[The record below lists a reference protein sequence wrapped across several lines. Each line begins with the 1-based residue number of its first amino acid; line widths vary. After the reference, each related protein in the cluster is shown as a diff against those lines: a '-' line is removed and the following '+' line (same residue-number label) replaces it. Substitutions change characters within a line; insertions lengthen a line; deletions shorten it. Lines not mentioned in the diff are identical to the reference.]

1 MTRRVQYEELC
12 EILARIFESVGT
24 PHDIALLLAEN
35 CASCERDGAKS
46 HGIFRMK
53 GYVDSI
59 RSGWVNPAATPR
71 IEDVAPSFLRVDARN
86 GFAQPALAAARS
98 LAIGKARKTGACIL
112 TIRQSHH
119 LSALWPDIEPFAEA
133 GLIALSVVNSMAVT
147 VPYGAKRPLLGTN
160 PIAFAAPAE
169 GRAPFVFDMATS
181 AWAHGDIQI
190 ARREGRPL
198 PEGIGVDADGEPT
211 RDPARVLD
219 GGALLPF
226 GGHKGSALSMMIELL
241 GAALTGGQFSTEVDW
256 SGYPGAATPLT
267 GQFILLIDPALSGGN
282 PFAVRASEF
291 MTNLSAA
298 GLHVLPGER
307 RRRNRA
313 ENLKNGIVLTDEE
326 WEQLMTL
333 APIPGENANAIL
345 ER

>member
-1 MTRRVQYEELC
+1 MPRRVQFEELC
-12 EILARIFESVGT
+12 EILTRIFQSVGT
-24 PHDIALLLAEN
+24 PQDTAALLAEN
-35 CASCERDGAKS
+35 CAACERDGAKS

-59 RSGWVNPAATPR
+59 RSGWVDPAARPEV
-71 IEDVAPSFLRVDARN
+71 EDVAPSFVRVDARN

-98 LAIGKARKTGACIL
+98 LAIGKAHQTGACIL
-112 TIRQSHH
+112 TLRHSHH

-160 PIAFAAPAE
+160 PIAFAAPAA

-190 ARREGRPL
+190 ARREGHPL
-198 PEGIGVDADGEPT
+198 PEGVGVDADGEPT
-211 RDPARVLD
+211 REPARVLD

-241 GAALTGGQFSTEVDW
+241 GAALTGGQFSSEVDW
-256 SGYPGAATPLT
+256 SGYPSAATPLT
-267 GQFILLIDPALSGGN
+267 GQFILLIDPALSGGS
-282 PFAVRASEF
+282 PFTLRASDF
-291 MTNLSAA
+291 MSSLSAA
-298 GLHVLPGER
+298 GLKILPGER

-313 ENLKNGIVLTDEE
+313 ESLKNGIVLTDEE
-326 WEQLMTL
+326 WEQLIAF
-333 APIPGENANAIL
+333 APRPGETANAIVV
-345 ER
+345 R